1 MACVSAGSGSLGYHI
16 AVPSFVLPLLAFSAL
31 LSFAGAW
38 VLPFAFPLQRAAH
51 VHLALAVGV
60 LPLILGA
67 MSHFVPVLTRSR
79 EAAPAVGVMLLAAWG
94 AGLLAFA
101 QFAVWLFPLAASV
114 AAGVA
119 LFAAAGFA
127 RWAWQRGKAALGSP
141 HPCLHWYLAALVC
154 LMLALAAVLA
164 MDVWPAQ
171 RVLLKRLHLHLN
183 TLGFIGLT
191 AFGTLQ
197 VLLPTVAG
205 RTDAQAA
212 QRLRSDLPYAF
223 AGTLLVAVGA
233 AWMPWLA
240 MAGMALWLVPVVR
253 LAQAWHRFRAEILRA
268 HGAAPLLAA
277 ALMGFVCALAAGGL
291 HGTGWRDPVAGA
303 HLYIFSFLFP
313 LVSGAVGHLLPL
325 WLRPG
330 RQTAWHTVARARLTF
345 GSGLRALL
353 FLASGLLLAAG
364 YRWGIYLALAG
375 LAAFLP
381 LVLWGLLG
389 RKSLPT

>member
-1 MACVSAGSGSLGYHI
+1 MLTGLALSAV
-16 AVPSFVLPLLAFSAL
+16 AAL
-31 LSFAGAW
+31 AGAFM
-38 VLPFAFPLQRAAH
+38 LPWLVVLQRGAH
-51 VHLALAVGV
+51 VHLAFAVGI
-60 LPLILGA
+60 LPLILAA

-79 EAAPAVGVMLLAAWG
+79 EAETGVGVMLIVAYG

-101 QFAVWLFPLAASV
+101 QFSAVLFPLAAS
-114 AAGVA
+114 
-119 LFAAAGFA
+119 AAAGMALLAVAGFFL
-127 RWAWQRGKAALGSP
+127 WAWQRGKAALGSP
-141 HPCLHWYLAALVC
+141 HPCLNWYLAALGC
-154 LMLALAAVLA
+154 LMLALAAIHA

-171 RVLLKRLHLHLN
+171 RLLLKRFHLHLN

-205 RTDAQAA
+205 KQDMKAV
-212 QRLRSDLPYAF
+212 QRLRNDLPYAF
-223 AGTLLVAVGA
+223 AGALLIAVGA
-233 AWMPWLA
+233 AWAPWLA
-240 MAGMALWLVPVVR
+240 MAGMMLWLVPVVR
-253 LAQAWHRFRAEILRA
+253 LALAWHSLFRAEILRV

-277 ALMGFVCALAAGGL
+277 ALAGLVCALAAGAL
-291 HGTGWRDPVAGA
+291 HGAGWRDPVAGA
-303 HLYIFSFLFP
+303 HLYVFSFLFP

-330 RQTAWHTVARARLTF
+330 RQTEWHATARARLTF
-345 GSGLRALL
+345 GSGIRALL

-381 LVLWGLLG
+381 LVIRVVLG
-389 RKSLPT
+389 RKNLPN